1 VLATAA
7 QRANLMQR
15 FGMDQITDSL
25 LRQDLTLSVS
35 VGMGATDPTQRRES
49 FLSALAAYN
58 QIATAGSPDQN
69 LPEIRKVLFG
79 LSGFRDSARFF
90 LTEVNPQV
98 VKAEKMMQSA
108 EEMARKYVDQQ
119 KDALIRKE
127 VQLDDRETDLEVKE
141 LELLTERK
149 LFDIEKSAT
158 ENDADIKKSN
168 IDNMI
173 TIVKSERDAALKGRS
188 VMLDM
193 ALKEDKAAQ
202 EMLIKALDAKLEML
216 IKKQAADQE
225 RMLKAVAAP
234 KEKRGKKDPK
244 TGEWVVTERT
254 VN

>member
-1 VLATAA
+1 
-7 QRANLMQR
+7 
-15 FGMDQITDSL
+15 MDQITDSL

-90 LTEVNPQV
+90 LPEVNPQV

-158 ENDADIKKSN
+158 ENDAEVERAHV
-168 IDNMI
+168 DNTI
-173 TIVKSERDAALKGRS
+173 TVLKSERDAAIKARAAMQDMDLKEERS
-188 VMLDM
+188 AQDMLIRALEAKLDM
-193 ALKEDKAAQ
+193 F
-202 EMLIKALDAKLEML
+202 
-216 IKKQAADQE
+216 IKKQAADQD
-225 RMLKAVAAP
+225 RMLKAMAAP